1 MIQVNE
7 HRYSPGLRQA
17 RHSHADASVTMLL
30 AGSIVERV
38 GESEEIARPLSIV
51 VKPAD
56 TEHADLFGPD
66 GAHTI
71 QILLPPDCA
80 DEVSRSAS
88 SNRSWRWIHTGPAA
102 SAFMSL
108 VRELRSSDGRESICL
123 HDAAVSAIAAVADGA
138 DPCGSTPPRWIA
150 MVRENLDDV
159 GGAHSVSA
167 LAAGAQVHPVYLARQ
182 FRRWYGCSI
191 TDYVRRRRVQ
201 LAARHITTSRGA
213 LSTVAY
219 DAGFSDQAHM
229 CRVFKAETGL
239 TPGSF
244 RALLVPKVPT
254 VQFAREARR

>member
-1 MIQVNE
+1 MIEVKE
-7 HRYSPGLRQA
+7 RRYSAGLRQA
-17 RHSHADASVTMLL
+17 RHSHAEASVTMLL
-30 AGSIVERV
+30 VGSILERV
-38 GESEEIARPLSIV
+38 GESEEVARPLSIV

-71 QILLPPDCA
+71 QILLPLDCA
-80 DEVSRSAS
+80 DELSRSAPS
-88 SNRSWRWIHTGPAA
+88 KRSWRWIHAGPATA
-102 SAFMSL
+102 AFMSL
-108 VRELRSSDGRESICL
+108 VREFRSSDGRESIRL
-123 HDAAVSAIAAVADGA
+123 HDAAISAIAAVANGA
-138 DPCGSTPPRWIA
+138 DPGGSTPPRWISI
-150 MVRENLDDV
+150 VRESLDDTR
-159 GGAHSVSA
+159 GAHSVSA
-167 LAAGAQVHPVYLARQ
+167 LAAEAQVHPVYLARQ

-201 LAARHITTSRGA
+201 LTARHITTSRRA
-213 LSTVAY
+213 LSTVSY